1 LSKDK
6 IIGKAR
12 TNISLTWSRKPSN
25 TQLILIPQNQI
36 KEKCSFLMMLLRI
49 VIKDVKLYH
58 ATSMNKFLNVL
69 LMMTE
74 LFQILKDL
82 KLYPIMIRFTKEKSK
97 TIVIRV
103 AQISNVIVLLI
114 VCSMNKSHH
123 M

>member
-1 LSKDK
+1 
-6 IIGKAR
+6 
-12 TNISLTWSRKPSN
+12 
-25 TQLILIPQNQI
+25 
-36 KEKCSFLMMLLRI
+36 MMLLRI